1 MIMTNFDLIQFLTEM
16 NKEKSIDKSF
26 QILSKACATVGLDRL
41 VYSLI
46 TPHDTIGMKA
56 GHAIVGNYPEDWM
69 QYYNK
74 KRYEQIDPVIK
85 YIKQLEGMFKWDDLD
100 SLNVINN
107 KKEKD
112 LMNEAKEAGLHSG
125 LGLSLK
131 NYHGEIVGMG
141 FASSDKN
148 VFLDTPTQQFIML
161 VSKQFDLNFKEI
173 LLNKKHKKIPLNQ
186 KLHTLTQKQKDVLC
200 WIAKD
205 KTYSEIAS
213 IMNIS
218 ENTVLYH
225 TKEIF
230 KRLNVNSQMS
240 AVLKAIKFGVITP

>member
-1 MIMTNFDLIQFLTEM
+1 MTAFDLIQFLTEM
-16 NKEKSIDKSF
+16 NREKNIDKSF
-26 QILSKACATVGLDRL
+26 QILSNACATVGLDRL

-46 TPHDTIGMKA
+46 TPHDTIGMQA
-56 GHAIVGNYPEDWM
+56 GHAIVGNYPDDWM
-69 QYYNK
+69 QYYTQ
-74 KRYEQIDPVIK
+74 KRYVQIDPVIK
-85 YIKQLEGMFKWDDLD
+85 YIKQLEGIFKWDDLEV
-100 SLNVINN
+100 LNAINTQ
-107 KKEKD
+107 KEKQ
-112 LMNEAKEAGLHSG
+112 LMYEAKEAGLYSG

-148 VFLDTPTQQFIML
+148 ITLDLPTQQFILL

-173 LLNKKHKKIPLNQ
+173 YLSKKSKTINLNQ
-186 KLHTLTQKQKDVLC
+186 PSHTLTQKQKDVLC

-205 KTYSEIAS
+205 KSYSDIAV

-230 KRLNVNSQMS
+230 KRLNVHSQMS
-240 AVLKAIKFGVITP
+240 AVLKAIKLGLITP

>member
-1 MIMTNFDLIQFLTEM
+1 MTGFDLIQFLKEM
-16 NKEKSIDKSF
+16 NAEKSIEKSF
-26 QILSKACATVGLDRL
+26 EILAKACATAGLDRL

-46 TPHDTIGMKA
+46 TPHDTINMKA

-69 QYYNK
+69 EYYNK
-74 KRYEQIDPVIK
+74 KRYEQVDPVIK
-85 YIKQLEGMFKWDDLD
+85 YIKQSEGMFKWDDLEK
-100 SLNVINN
+100 LNII
-107 KKEKD
+107 KSQKEKI
-112 LMNEAKEAGLHSG
+112 LMNEATEAGLYSG

-148 VFLDTPTQQFIML
+148 VTLDKPTQQFIML
-161 VSKQFDLNFKEI
+161 VAKQFDLNFKEI
-173 LLNKKHKKIPLNQ
+173 CLNKKHKKNISEKQ
-186 KLHTLTQKQKDVLC
+186 SDTLTQKQKDVLC

-205 KTYSEIAS
+205 KTYSEIAL

-240 AVLKAIKFGVITP
+240 AVLKALKFGLIAP